1 MRARTALAAALATA
15 FLLAGCS
22 ATSGTDAAVEG
33 GAPGVAGDM
42 MVTEEMPAAEGMAAD
57 GKAGHHALRH
67 DRAPG
72 HQDRATCRCRS
83 TT

>member
-22 ATSGTDAAVEG
+22 ATSGTDTAVEG
-33 GAPGVAGDM
+33 GAPGVSNDM
-42 MVTEEMPAAEGMAAD
+42 MVTEEMPAAEGD
-57 GKAGHHALRH
+57 AGRREGGDHAVRR

-72 HQDRATCRCRS
+72 HQDGLRVDAGR
-83 TT
+83 